1 MRRPSLAL
9 VLSAGL
15 LLAGCSASTSAPA
28 PSAASSDGSA
38 AAERVVEHARG
49 RTQVPAAPQR
59 VVVLEPVQL
68 DTAVALGTTPVGAA
82 VASNVTGVPAY
93 LEVGDAVEP
102 VGTVPEPD
110 LEAIAALRPD
120 LVLGTQ
126 TRHGQ
131 LYEAL
136 SRIAPTVFMA
146 SQSDPWQDN
155 VRLVGEALGKSDQA
169 AQLLDGFDARCAEVA
184 QEHGLG
190 AAGSAPVTA
199 NLLRP
204 RDGGTFSLYGPTSFA
219 GSALECTGLDL
230 PDRDWGGGIQVDLSA
245 ERVPEAAADHL
256 FVPAD
261 PGSLDDPAAVPALV
275 AGNADAFGA
284 VHVVDTSYW
293 ISGVGPLGGRRVLDD
308 VDRILTEAS

>member
-1 MRRPSLAL
+1 MRRSGPSPALSALAL
-9 VLSAGL
+9 SAAL
-15 LLAGCSASTSAPA
+15 LLAGCSASTTAPA
-28 PSAASSDGSA
+28 PGTGTA

-49 RTQVPAAPQR
+49 QTRVPAAPQR

-93 LEVGDAVEP
+93 LGVGDAVRS

-120 LVLGTQ
+120 LVLGTE
-126 TRHGQ
+126 TRHGR
-131 LYEAL
+131 LYDAL

-155 VRLVGEALGKSDQA
+155 VRLVGQALGQA
-169 AQLLDGFDARCAEVA
+169 DRAAELLDGFQDRCAEVA
-184 QEHGLG
+184 REHDLDGT
-190 AAGSAPVTA
+190 VTA

-219 GSALECTGLDL
+219 GSALECAGLRL
-230 PDRDWGGGIQVDLSA
+230 PERDWDGGIQVDLSA
-245 ERVPEAAADHL
+245 ERVPDAAADHL

-275 AGNADAFGA
+275 AGNPAAFGA

-293 ISGVGPLGGRRVLDD
+293 VSGVGPLGGRRVLDD
-308 VDRILTEAS
+308 VDRILAAGS

>member
-1 MRRPSLAL
+1 M
-9 VLSAGL
+9 
-15 LLAGCSASTSAPA
+15 
-28 PSAASSDGSA
+28 
-38 AAERVVEHARG
+38 
-49 RTQVPAAPQR
+49 PAAPQR

-82 VASNVTGVPAY
+82 VASNVTGVPPTWGWGRRGA
-93 LEVGDAVEP
+93 

-131 LYEAL
+131 LYDAL

-204 RDGGTFSLYGPTSFA
+204 PRRRHVQPLRADVLRRQCAGVHRPGP
-219 GSALECTGLDL
+219 

-245 ERVPEAAADHL
+245 ERSRRAAADHL

>member
-1 MRRPSLAL
+1 MNRSRLAL
-9 VLSAGL
+9 VLSVGL
-15 LLAGCSASTSAPA
+15 LLAGCSAGTSTPEPSSSGASA
-28 PSAASSDGSA
+28 SAGD
-38 AAERVVEHARG
+38 RVVEHARG
-49 RTQVPAAPQR
+49 RSTVPAAPQR
-59 VVVLEPVQL
+59 VVVLEPLQL
-68 DTAVALGTTPVGAA
+68 DTAVALGVTPVGAA

-93 LEVGDAVEP
+93 LGVGDAVQA

-131 LYEAL
+131 FYDAL
-136 SRIAPTVFMA
+136 NRIAPTVFMA

-155 VRLVGEALGKSDQA
+155 VRLVGRALGREDRA
-169 AQLLDGFDARCAEVA
+169 TELLDGFQDRCEEVA
-184 QEHGLG
+184 
-190 AAGSAPVTA
+190 AAHDLDGTTTA

-219 GSALECTGLDL
+219 GSALECAGLEL
-230 PDRDWGGGIQVDLSA
+230 PDRDWAGGIQVDLSA

-256 FVPAD
+256 FVPAA
-261 PGSLDDPAAVPALV
+261 PSALDDPAAVPALV
-275 AGNADAFGA
+275 RGNSAAFPA

-293 ISGVGPLGGRRVLDD
+293 ISGVGPLGGRKVLDD
-308 VDRILTEAS
+308 VDRILTTGS